1 MEQNCHVMDLYDPLG
16 ALALAF
22 YHSGFHVI
30 KSLDSIEEKELS
42 IFDRNNI
49 AQLCPG
55 EEIENLIE
63 TNRCKPDILTSQ
75 IYWTVSSGS
84 EKTYSEKANL
94 DEIISA
100 VQKFRPAC
108 LVFEARIKFKSSRAF
123 ENLLKLLREDRYSV
137 SCKLLNPREY
147 AGIPLKEKRLYII
160 ALSEAL
166 GKEFTFPAPIGIKRD
181 LFDFLESG
189 KSYTHSERV
198 RHSCTE
204 RGIYNWENGAFRL
217 SDTVNSNFYRPVVN
231 DGYGARYLTLREI
244 ARLKGFPDDYLP
256 ENSSNTELEQPLR
269 QAANIHICRMI
280 AESIQKLLHSGM
292 ENFTEEPETLP
303 KSSTPTKP
311 RDTAAEKKA
320 TALQDSAAVQE
331 DNTKRAGTADLPGNT
346 ANVTGID
353 ITDAAETAGYTQI
366 TDITE
371 ETLER
376 RYDVF
381 VSSTYEDL
389 KEERKEITQAV
400 LECDCVPVGMEMF
413 PASNTEQWKFIQK
426 VIDKADFYLV
436 VIAGKYGS
444 VMEETGKSYTEME
457 FDYAAQKGKP
467 ILVFQHKNI
476 NKLAREKTET
486 DPQKA
491 DALEKFREK
500 ARHNR
505 IIRFYT
511 DKNDLKAAVLSS
523 LHSLKK
529 QQNSGGWIRAED
541 AGKCAGKAE
550 STETAALKAEI
561 DRLKQENTAVKKEN
575 DSLKHTNETLSS
587 RVRETREILE
597 QMKDTFA
604 GLGEQVRKL
613 LH

>member
-1 MEQNCHVMDLYDPLG
+1 MEQTCHVIDLYDPLG
-16 ALALAF
+16 ALAFAF
-22 YHSGFHVI
+22 HHSGFHVI
-30 KSLDSIEEKELS
+30 KSLDSVNEKELP
-42 IFDRNNI
+42 ILTRNNT

-84 EKTYSEKANL
+84 EKPYPEKSNL

-108 LVFEARIKFKSSRAF
+108 LVFETRMRFKSSRAF
-123 ENLLKLLREDRYSV
+123 ENLLDLLCEDRYSV
-137 SCKLLNPREY
+137 FWGLLNPREY

-166 GKEFTFPAPIGIKRD
+166 GKEFSFPAPIGIKRD
-181 LFDFLESG
+181 PFDFLEPG

-204 RGIYNWENGAFRL
+204 RGIYNWENGTFRL
-217 SDTVNSNFYRPVVN
+217 SDTVNNSFYRPVVN
-231 DGYGARYLTLREI
+231 DGHGARYLTLREI
-244 ARLKGFPDDYLP
+244 ARLKGFPDDYFP
-256 ENSSNTELEQPLR
+256 ENSSNSELEQPLR
-269 QAANIHICRMI
+269 QAANVHICRMI
-280 AESIQKLLHSGM
+280 AGSIQKLLLSGA

-303 KSSTPTKP
+303 KSSTPAKP
-311 RDTAAEKKA
+311 RDTAAE
-320 TALQDSAAVQE
+320 
-331 DNTKRAGTADLPGNT
+331 TADC
-346 ANVTGID
+346 
-353 ITDAAETAGYTQI
+353 TQI

-389 KEERKEITQAV
+389 KEERKEITQAI
-400 LECDCVPVGMEMF
+400 LECDCIPVGMEMF

-444 VMEETGKSYTEME
+444 VMESTGKSYTEME

-476 NKLAREKTET
+476 NKLTRENTET

-500 ARHNR
+500 ARQNR
-505 IIRFYT
+505 MIRFYT
-511 DKNDLKAAVLSS
+511 DKNELKAAVLSS

-541 AGKCAGKAE
+541 AGKCVGKAE
-550 STETAALKAEI
+550 GTETVALKAEI
-561 DRLKQENTAVKKEN
+561 DRLKQENNELRQEKDTFQQENDKVRQENTAVKKEN
-575 DSLKHTNETLSS
+575 DSLKHTNEALSS

-604 GLGEQVRKL
+604 GLGEQVRQL
-613 LH
+613 LR

>member
-30 KSLDSIEEKELS
+30 KSLDSLEEKELS

-55 EEIENLIE
+55 KELENYVKSSSLSL
-63 TNRCKPDILTSQ
+63 DVLTSQ
-75 IYWTVSSGS
+75 IYWAVSSGADKS
-84 EKTYSEKANL
+84 VPAKDNL
-94 DEIISA
+94 GEIISA
-100 VQKFRPAC
+100 VQKFHPSC
-108 LVFEARIKFKSSRAF
+108 LVFETRMSFKNSQEF
-123 ENLLKLLREDRYSV
+123 KNLLELLEGENYRV
-137 SCKLLNPREY
+137 LWQVLNPQEY
-147 AGIPLKEKRLYII
+147 VGVPLREKRLYIV
-160 ALSEAL
+160 ALSKVLE
-166 GKEFTFPAPIGIKRD
+166 KEFRFPEKSGIQKD
-181 LFDFLESG
+181 PFDFLESDIA
-189 KSYTHSERV
+189 YTHSEKLQ
-198 RHSCTE
+198 HFCTE
-204 RGIYNWENGAFRL
+204 RGIYNWENSAYHL
-217 SDTVNSNFYRPVVN
+217 SKTVNNNFYRPVVN
-231 DGYGARYLTLREI
+231 DGYGARYLTIREI

-256 ENSSNTELEQPLR
+256 ENSKNSVLYQLLR
-269 QAANIHICRMI
+269 QAAAVHICRMI
-280 AESIQKLLHSGM
+280 AESIQELLCPGA
-292 ENFTEEPETLP
+292 ENSAEKPEAVP

-311 RDTAAEKKA
+311 RDTAAERKA
-320 TALQDSAAVQE
+320 TALQNSAAVQE

-529 QQNSGGWIRAED
+529 QQDSGGWIRAED